1 MPGGQ
6 FVPTYSGWRHAGSVL
21 VEHRLPGGRVDDAVE
36 PGLEL
41 GQGGLVDAVLRFWGQ
56 RAEGAYPES
65 CV

>member
-1 MPGGQ
+1 
-6 FVPTYSGWRHAGSVL
+6 VL